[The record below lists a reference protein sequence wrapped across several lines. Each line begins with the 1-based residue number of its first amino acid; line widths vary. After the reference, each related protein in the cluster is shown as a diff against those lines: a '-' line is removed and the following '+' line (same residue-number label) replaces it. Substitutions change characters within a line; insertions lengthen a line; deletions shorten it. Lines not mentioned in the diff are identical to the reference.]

1 MLQTYQPEHAVLK
14 SLKADDY
21 QGLMQVEMEQREAF
35 GYPPYTKLIKVDVK
49 HIDAQVATEASRWLA
64 DQLRK
69 QLGNLVLG
77 PQVPS
82 VARIKN
88 RFIQQIVI
96 KVPRE
101 NAQISAAKFLLQQV
115 REAALAHNSWRS
127 VRIDI
132 IIDPN

>member
-1 MLQTYQPEHAVLK
+1 
-14 SLKADDY
+14 
-21 QGLMQVEMEQREAF
+21 
-35 GYPPYTKLIKVDVK
+35 LIKVDVK

-101 NAQISAAKFLLQQV
+101 NAQISAAKFLLLQV

>member
-1 MLQTYQPEHAVLK
+1 MMLQTYQPEHEVLK

-21 QGLMQVEMEQREAF
+21 QGLMSVEMEQREAF
-35 GYPPYTKLIKVDVK
+35 GYPPYKKLIKVDVK

-82 VARIKN
+82 VARIKTDSSS
-88 RFIQQIVI
+88 
-96 KVPRE
+96 KL
-101 NAQISAAKFLLQQV
+101 S
-115 REAALAHNSWRS
+115 SRS
-127 VRIDI
+127 PEKP
-132 IIDPN
+132 PN